1 MKIQKVKR
9 KDLDIEKYSNA
20 LNASLNY
27 RIYAEYWYLD
37 ILTNEKWECLIYGD
51 YEVIM
56 PIPLQFKL
64 GFKFVLQ
71 PILCQQLGVFYR
83 DEISKELFSEFEK
96 KLHSYRVRAYH
107 FNEENTERFQPIGE
121 KRVNHVLDLNRS
133 YNEIAENF
141 RKNRKYDI
149 KQFPKYDF
157 KAETS
162 DDIKS
167 VIDLA
172 FDEYPVY
179 EKLAKKEKLIDFFN
193 VLNHKGKMTLLK
205 AFSPTQLENKAF
217 RVILQSNNRKIL
229 ILAVRNKEFRTVAL
243 DTLLVNSII
252 SEFSETKTILDF
264 EGSSLKGIAE
274 YNMSYGAKESYFT
287 VFSNFSFPS

>member
-37 ILTNEKWECLIYGD
+37 VLTNEKWECLVYGD

-56 PIPLQFKL
+56 PIPLQIKF

-71 PILCQQLGVFYR
+71 PTYCQQLGVFYR

-107 FNEENTERFQPIGE
+107 FNEENSERFQPKGE
-121 KRVNHVLDLNRS
+121 KRVNHVLDLNRPYDELAS
-133 YNEIAENF
+133 NF
-141 RKNRKYDI
+141 RKNRKYDL
-149 KQFPKYDF
+149 KQFPMYDYII
-157 KAETS
+157 EDS
-162 DDIKS
+162 
-167 VIDLA
+167 IDFESLMHLA
-172 FDEYPVY
+172 FDEYPFY
-179 EKLAKKEKLIDFFN
+179 KKIGPKEKFIEIFKVIKD
-193 VLNHKGKMTLLK
+193 KGKLTLIRGY
-205 AFSPTQLENKAF
+205 SSSDPENQAF
-217 RVILQSNNRKIL
+217 RVFLHSKNRRILL
-229 ILAVRNKEFRTVAL
+229 MAARNKEYKKSAM

-252 SEFSETKTILDF
+252 SKFTDSNKILDF
-264 EGSSLKGIAE
+264 EGSSIKGIAE
-274 YNMSYGAKESYFT
+274 YNLSWGAKERFYS
-287 VFSNFSFPS
+287 VFSNFNL